1 MNKCELCKSTA
12 RVYCESDEARL
23 CWSCD
28 AKVHSANFLVAR
40 HVRNLLCH
48 SCQSPTPW
56 NGSGEKLGRTISIC
70 EPCVVTNCVKYSE
83 NVVESDQGSLE
94 SGTDF
99 NSDDEILVEENV
111 EDSNNQA
118 VSLSSSTSPSSTPV
132 ACSSGT
138 QDPAD
143 IDINV
148 SIKRSYGCGEDL
160 GSKV

>member
-48 SCQSPTPW
+48 SCQSPTTW
-56 NGSGEKLGRTISIC
+56 NGSGDQLGRTISLC
-70 EPCVVTNCVKYSE
+70 DPCVVANCVKFTE
-83 NVVESDQGSLE
+83 NIVESEGEREEGSFE

-99 NSDDEILVEENV
+99 DSD
-111 EDSNNQA
+111 
-118 VSLSSSTSPSSTPV
+118 
-132 ACSSGT
+132 
-138 QDPAD
+138 
-143 IDINV
+143 
-148 SIKRSYGCGEDL
+148 GEDR
-160 GSKV
+160 S